1 VDALGF
7 HLGQELSESA
17 KRFRMRMADGDG
29 LAFLLGVVERK
40 LELLA
45 NRGKFLDIIEKRNI
59 AVGAAQAGVLRG
71 VIGDGSGGGAAVN
84 EEEIA
89 LTKDG
94 HKVGHERTV
103 GRGTGALVV
112 IDANCVGDVLQ
123 HPVNSLRDLKRSHP
137 GVELLRFVDFIAE
150 GLHGQMEHYLKTTA
164 VSHFGDFAGV
174 GISGK
179 EGKSKRVR
187 KGEDGIGGG
196 TIVAHV
202 VQDDGETRS
211 AGTSGGLGRRRG
223 MSLGSLTEFGTEI
236 ARRFGFV
243 ATNQADKYS
252 EQKKRCG
259 TTKNGTVVIS
269 AQETQEKRDSSLRG
283 LRSE

>member
-1 VDALGF
+1 
-7 HLGQELSESA
+7 
-17 KRFRMRMADGDG
+17 MADGDG
-29 LAFLLGVVERK
+29 LAFFLGVAQSK

-45 NRGKFLDIIEKRNI
+45 NRGNFLDIIEKRNI
-59 AVGAAQAGVLRG
+59 AVGAAKAGILRG

-84 EEEIA
+84 KEEIA

-94 HKVGHERTV
+94 HEVGHKWTV

-112 IDANCVGDVLQ
+112 IDANRIGDVLQ
-123 HPVNSLRDLKRSHP
+123 HSVHSLRDLKRSHS

-150 GLHGQMEHYLKTTA
+150 GLHGQMEHYLITA
-164 VSHFGDFAGV
+164 AVGLFGDFAGV

-179 EGKSKRVR
+179 EGKSERVR

-211 AGTSGGLGRRRG
+211 AGTSGGLGMRRG
-223 MSLGSLTEFGTEI
+223 MSLGSLAEFGMEI
-236 ARRFGFV
+236 PRRFRAV
-243 ATNQADKYS
+243 ATNQADK
-252 EQKKRCG
+252 
-259 TTKNGTVVIS
+259 
-269 AQETQEKRDSSLRG
+269 
-283 LRSE
+283 